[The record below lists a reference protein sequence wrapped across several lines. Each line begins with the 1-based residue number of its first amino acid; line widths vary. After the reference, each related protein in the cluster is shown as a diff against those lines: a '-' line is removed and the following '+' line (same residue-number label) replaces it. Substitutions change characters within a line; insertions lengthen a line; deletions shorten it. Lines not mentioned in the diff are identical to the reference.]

1 MKIIFKNIFGGRFTG
16 MFLKK
21 VLGFSF
27 ISQEK
32 KIDMK
37 NILKNNFFFGLIVYK
52 GVEEKN

>member
-32 KIDMK
+32 KMDMK
-37 NILKNNFFFGLIVYK
+37 NILKNNFFFRLIVYK
-52 GVEEKN
+52 RVEEKN